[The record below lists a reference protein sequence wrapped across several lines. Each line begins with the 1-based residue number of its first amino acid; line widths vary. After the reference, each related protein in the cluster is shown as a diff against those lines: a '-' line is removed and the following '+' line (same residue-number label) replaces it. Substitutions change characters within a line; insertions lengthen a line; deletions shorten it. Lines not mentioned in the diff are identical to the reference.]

1 MQKIWLVE
9 VKLCSP
15 INFFFFFFDQ
25 IIINKIIYFVECCI
39 ISIMLNSVYSPWL
52 ILSYLCHEN
61 LIYVLPYI
69 ALHAKGL
76 VG

>member
-1 MQKIWLVE
+1 MLNSVYCACFILSY
-9 VKLCSP
+9 LC
-15 INFFFFFFDQ
+15 NFFFDQ
-25 IIINKIIYFVECCI
+25 IIIDKIIYFVECCI

>member
-1 MQKIWLVE
+1 MQKFWLVE

-15 INFFFFFFDQ
+15 INFFFFFDL
-25 IIINKIIYFVECCI
+25 IIIDKIIYFVECCI
-39 ISIMLNSVYSPWL
+39 ISIMLNSVYSLWL
-52 ILSYLCHEN
+52 ILSYLSHEN

>member
-15 INFFFFFFDQ
+15 INFFFFDL
-25 IIINKIIYFVECCI
+25 IIIDKIIYFVQCFI

>member
-15 INFFFFFFDQ
+15 VNFFFYL
-25 IIINKIIYFVECCI
+25 IIIDEIIFFVEYCI
-39 ISIMLNSVYSPWL
+39 NIVMFNSVYSPWL
-52 ILSYLCHEN
+52 ILSYLCHES
-61 LIYVLPYI
+61 IHVFPYI
-69 ALHAKGL
+69 ALHAKVL

>member
-1 MQKIWLVE
+1 MLNSVYCTWLILSY
-9 VKLCSP
+9 LCNTNL
-15 INFFFFFFDQ
+15 IH
-25 IIINKIIYFVECCI
+25 CCI

-76 VG
+76 VR

>member
-9 VKLCSP
+9 VKLCSL
-15 INFFFFFFDQ
+15 INFFFFFDL
-25 IIINKIIYFVECCI
+25 IIIDKIIYFVQCFI

-52 ILSYLCHEN
+52 ILSYLCQEN
-61 LIYVLPYI
+61 LIHVLPYI
-69 ALHAKGL
+69 AFHAKGL